1 MSKFKS
7 IPKFGWFV
15 VGVAVT
21 ALVVPTSVA
30 AAGGVLKFVGIEGAN
45 ANKADVTA
53 AQQLLTTEAPPPSY
67 QEYFHGVLATAGGTD
82 CENIGSAIPSGQAL
96 VVKQVQVTVTGAD
109 GTSAYPTGTTS
120 DSEIFLHADSPSG
133 PTSGCGE
140 GVQFAAAVAPAG
152 LVGNVTIPLPP
163 GYVIPSGYTISAFAQ
178 GMEATV
184 WVTGYLVP
192 SADAPALPQ

>member
-1 MSKFKS
+1 M
-7 IPKFGWFV
+7 PKFGWFV

-30 AAGGVLKFVGIEGAN
+30 AAGGVLNFIVGIEGAN

-82 CENIGSAIPSGQAL
+82 CENIGSACPSGQAL

-133 PTSGCGE
+133 PDGVRE
-140 GVQFAAAVAPAG
+140 GGQ
-152 LVGNVTIPLPP
+152 LPP
-163 GYVIPSGYTISAFAQ
+163 Q
-178 GMEATV
+178 
-184 WVTGYLVP
+184 
-192 SADAPALPQ
+192 